1 MALHPLIWIHQ
12 WWRKHIIVDEVH
24 SVVATRRSAA
34 SAVDCTDLRLHWLNC
49 RHIVGD
55 VGQLWLSAAHLANDA
70 TAVMF
75 CGRIVD
81 HVTLAQAC
89 SHLQLRD
96 LKLKRNCYYY
106 FRLFS
111 FRRAWEVRPSMFPPI
126 LFLFCLLSNACLWTE
141 YVLVF
146 FYVFS
151 NALSVSFLLTLA

>member
-1 MALHPLIWIHQ
+1 M
-12 WWRKHIIVDEVH
+12 VDEVH
-24 SVVATRRSAA
+24 SVVATRRFAA

-55 VGQLWLSAAHLANDA
+55 VGQLWLSAAHLANDV

-89 SHLQLRD
+89 SHLQLTD
-96 LKLKRNCYYY
+96 LKLKRNCNYY

-111 FRRAWEVRPSMFPPI
+111 FRRAWELKPSMFPPI
-126 LFLFCLLSNACLWTE
+126 LFLFCLLSNASLWTE